1 MPVTRILLAVL
12 VLLWAV
18 PVSATT
24 YYVRDGATGTA
35 CTDWG
40 ANACDTVQAAYT
52 KAARATQD
60 TICIAEGSYAAPEMD
75 KPASGSNVITLK
87 KATAADHCGGDNW
100 LDSYGDGQA
109 AFGTM
114 IPKTNYHTID
124 GNGAIF
130 TTYGFTF
137 SGDTS
142 AGVFRFTSNLT
153 GITLKHAEIKC
164 GNGTDANI
172 SAGIRAG
179 SGSTNPWFYNVK
191 VSNCQDD
198 AHKFTAMSGGLIE
211 YSWVNKRGS
220 KSIPTCDCHGD
231 AFDIAGSGSGATL
244 RYSRIDWKGQHI
256 FFEGNSNLQVW
267 NVYGNVQWG
276 GWGTDESST
285 LDDSGKVADSH
296 ITIAGASVT
305 LNYYNNTVW
314 EMPSHF
320 TLESMVAGVARN
332 NVLCGRT
339 RSTGGFS
346 SLTHSHN
353 YFETGIPSNGE
364 SGAQTGACPLADPE
378 SLDFSLATETNA
390 GMTIASTA
398 TDTFGTDGNGETR
411 GADGTWDRGAF
422 EFTGAPVAPN
432 ITTTSM
438 DPGVTGVAYGP
449 FQLQRSGGVAAFTW
463 SNNTVSD
470 TTLNDS
476 DTACA
481 GLTVSTSGLVSG
493 TPTTVGD
500 GTCSWTAK
508 LVDGNAASDTQ
519 PLTIAITEPPPPVGD
534 GDASDAFGCAT
545 TCSLGAEWTHQTTT
559 AQISLASDQ
568 ATSTTAQTRHLAFY
582 AAEAFDPNQRSC
594 VTITSTPT
602 NTAWQYAG
610 VRMSG
615 TGASANGYLATAE
628 GGATIV
634 AKLINNGR
642 TALATISSIP
652 WASGNQLCLQIDGST
667 LKVYRNDSQIGD
679 VAGID
684 SGGQLSAGAPGIG
697 LWGGATLDSW
707 EGFNLSL
714 LPPPN
719 QNPIAAWVTPTSGNT
734 YSTSAETLNIAGTC
748 TDNDGS
754 IGSVS
759 VTNNG
764 VSVGA
769 IGGPTTWSKAGI
781 ALVVGLNRLIAT
793 CTDDDAATGT
803 AQLDVT
809 RASPTETPVRT
820 RLRVR

>member
-1 MPVTRILLAVL
+1 M
-12 VLLWAV
+12 
-18 PVSATT
+18 
-24 YYVRDGATGTA
+24 
-35 CTDWG
+35 
-40 ANACDTVQAAYT
+40 
-52 KAARATQD
+52 
-60 TICIAEGSYAAPEMD
+60 
-75 KPASGSNVITLK
+75 
-87 KATAADHCGGDNW
+87 
-100 LDSYGDGQA
+100 
-109 AFGTM
+109 
-114 IPKTNYHTID
+114 
-124 GNGAIF
+124 
-130 TTYGFTF
+130 
-137 SGDTS
+137 
-142 AGVFRFTSNLT
+142 LT
-153 GITLKHAEIKC
+153 H
-164 GNGTDANI
+164 
-172 SAGIRAG
+172 
-179 SGSTNPWFYNVK
+179 
-191 VSNCQDD
+191 
-198 AHKFTAMSGGLIE
+198 M
-211 YSWVNKRGS
+211 
-220 KSIPTCDCHGD
+220 
-231 AFDIAGSGSGATL
+231 
-244 RYSRIDWKGQHI
+244 
-256 FFEGNSNLQVW
+256 
-267 NVYGNVQWG
+267 
-276 GWGTDESST
+276 
-285 LDDSGKVADSH
+285 
-296 ITIAGASVT
+296 
-305 LNYYNNTVW
+305 
-314 EMPSHF
+314 
-320 TLESMVAGVARN
+320 TLESMVAGDAKN
-332 NVLCGRT
+332 NVVCQIG
-339 RSTGGFS
+339 S
-346 SLTHSHN
+346 SSQGWGALTHSYN
-353 YFETGIPSNGE
+353 YFETGLLTNGDTN
-364 SGAQTGACPLADPE
+364 AQTGACPFADPE
-378 SLDFSLATETNA
+378 NADFSLAFATNA
-390 GMTIASTA
+390 GA
-398 TDTFGTDGNGETR
+398 TLSATFGSDVNGNTR
-411 GADGTWDRGAF
+411 GEDGIWDRGAF

-438 DPGVTGVAYGP
+438 DPGVTGVAYS

-463 SNNTVSD
+463 SNNAAG
-470 TTLNDS
+470 TTLNDA

-508 LVDGNAASDTQ
+508 IVDGNTDSDTQ

-534 GDASDAFGCAT
+534 GDAADTFDCTT
-545 TCSLGAEWTHQTTT
+545 TCSLAGTWTHQTTT
-559 AQISLASDQ
+559 AQITLSGDQ
-568 ATSTTAQTRHLAFY
+568 ATSTTTQARHLAFY

-594 VTITSTPT
+594 VTLTSTPASQ
-602 NTAWQYAG
+602 AWQYAG

-628 GGATIV
+628 AGATIV

-642 TALATISSIP
+642 TALATISSVP

-769 IGGPTTWSKAGI
+769 IGGPTTWSKTGI